1 MNIIWYFVGLVV
13 GSIITLILTDLEC
26 SRGTLEIDTK
36 YNEDQDMYYVDLGN
50 IDKLP
55 KKRYVK
61 LKIIMKK

>member
-1 MNIIWYFVGLVV
+1 MLV
-13 GSIITLILTDLEC
+13 LTELEC
-26 SRGTLEIDTK
+26 SRGTLEIDTG
-36 YNEDQDMYYVDLGN
+36 YSEDQDMYYVNLGN

>member
-1 MNIIWYFVGLVV
+1 MNIIWYFIGMAV
-13 GSIITLILTDLEC
+13 GSIIMLVLTELEC
-26 SRGTLEIDTK
+26 SRGTLEIDTG
-36 YNEDQDMYYVDLGN
+36 YSEDQDMYYVNLGN